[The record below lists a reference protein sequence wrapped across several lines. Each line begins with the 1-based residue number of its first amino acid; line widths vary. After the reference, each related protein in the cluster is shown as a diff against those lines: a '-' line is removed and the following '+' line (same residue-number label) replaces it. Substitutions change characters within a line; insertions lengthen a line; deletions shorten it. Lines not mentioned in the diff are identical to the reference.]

1 MSEALKSEITRLS
14 NLKQN
19 RGKDRAWIEKQA
31 QIVLWQKQINL
42 ESRFSDKENVI
53 LMEKLFDSYLENYEI
68 SSLNDMQNLADL
80 IYEEVMQQK
89 IQKDIDKILSDVN
102 TKFIPDKQI
111 ESLHAIQERI
121 WKLKEKIGIVNSTK
135 KDDLTALQELEKK
148 FEIYNNFN
156 RHEFTC
162 SCAYCGELLLLRRR
176 VKDFNAL
183 KHPAFS
189 GRFLYNVEVIDDVK
203 KGLITKEQ
211 AAKYLRTSSQYI
223 DWVIKNEHKIINI
236 QGVSEEVV
244 DEFVNN
250 TPYLRNANE
259 YKDLGEENEK
269 K

>member
-31 QIVLWQKQINL
+31 QIVLWRKQIDL
-42 ESRFSDKENVI
+42 ESRFSEKENVI

-68 SSLNDMQNLADL
+68 LSLNGMKHLADL

-89 IQKDIDKILSDVN
+89 IQKDIDKILSDPN

-111 ESLHAIQERI
+111 DSLHAIQERI
-121 WKLKEKIGIVNSTK
+121 WQLKEKIGIVNSSK

-148 FEIYNNFN
+148 FEVYVNFN
-156 RHEFTC
+156 RNEFTNYC
-162 SCAYCGELLLLRRR
+162 WKCGESLLLRRR
-176 VKDFNAL
+176 VKDFDCL

-211 AAKYLRTSSQYI
+211 AARYLRTSPAYI
-223 DWVIKNEHKIINI
+223 EWVIKNEHKIINI
-236 QGVSEEVV
+236 SGVSEEVI
-244 DEFVNN
+244 DEFVND

-259 YKDLGEENEK
+259 YKDLGEK
-269 K
+269 

>member
-1 MSEALKSEITRLS
+1 MSEELQREINRLS

-19 RGKDRAWIEKQA
+19 KNKDRVWVEKQA

-42 ESRFSDKENVI
+42 ESRFSDKENII

-89 IQKDIDKILSDVN
+89 IQKDIDIILSDPN

-121 WKLKEKIGIVNSTK
+121 WKLKEKIGIVNSNK

-148 FEIYNNFN
+148 FEVYNNFN
-156 RHEFTC
+156 RNEFTT
-162 SCAYCGELLLLRRR
+162 SCAHCGELLLLRRR
-176 VKDFNAL
+176 VKDFDCL

-189 GRFLYNVEVIDDVK
+189 GRFLYNFEVIDDVK
-203 KGLITKEQ
+203 KGLISKEQ
-211 AAKYLRTSSQYI
+211 AARYLRTSSAYI
-223 DWVIKNEHKIINI
+223 EWVIKNEHKIINI

-244 DEFVNN
+244 DEFINN
-250 TPYLRNANE
+250 TTYLKSANE